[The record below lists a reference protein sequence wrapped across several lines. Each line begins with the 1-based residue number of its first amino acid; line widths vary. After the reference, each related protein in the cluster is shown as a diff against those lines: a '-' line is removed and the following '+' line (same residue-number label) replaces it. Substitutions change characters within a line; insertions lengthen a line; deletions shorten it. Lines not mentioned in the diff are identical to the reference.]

1 MHLSKSY
8 LLLLGLVIFQFDSSA
23 ARRRR
28 LFRECP
34 EERLKVRESTADV
47 VLTGT
52 VKRLYSGQDNL
63 YSGEVLV
70 KRVIKGDHLSP
81 GESLLVE
88 GFGNS
93 DICTSKVIV
102 KDTKIFLLSQLETGR
117 FRLNSSTIR
126 INAPN
131 LDKITATVKGIPYR
145 RRPPITDEPCE
156 KKHCKFNG
164 DCFEE
169 NRRPNCRCPTN
180 CKEHYNPMC
189 GSDSFTYNTECQ
201 LRVDSCR
208 KKKNIYVRHEG
219 LCSRTEFK

>member
-1 MHLSKSY
+1 MGSY
-8 LLLLGLVIFQFDSSA
+8 KLCLLLLGVIVFQLSLVE

-28 LFRECP
+28 FRECP
-34 EERLKVRESTADV
+34 EERLKVRENMADV

-52 VKRLYSGQDNL
+52 VRRLYGGQEGL

-70 KRVIKGDHLSP
+70 KRVVKGDHLRP

-102 KDTKIFLLSQLETGR
+102 RDSKIFLLSQLETGR
-117 FRLNSSTIR
+117 FRLNSSMVR

-145 RRPPITDEPCE
+145 RRPPINDEPCE

-169 NRRPNCRCPTN
+169 SRRAVCRCPTN
-180 CKEHYNPMC
+180 CKEHYNPVC
-189 GSDSFTYNTECQ
+189 GSDGLNYNTECQ
-201 LRVDSCR
+201 MRVDSCR
-208 KKKNIYVRHEG
+208 KKKNIYVQHEG
-219 LCSRTEFK
+219 LCSRTEFS